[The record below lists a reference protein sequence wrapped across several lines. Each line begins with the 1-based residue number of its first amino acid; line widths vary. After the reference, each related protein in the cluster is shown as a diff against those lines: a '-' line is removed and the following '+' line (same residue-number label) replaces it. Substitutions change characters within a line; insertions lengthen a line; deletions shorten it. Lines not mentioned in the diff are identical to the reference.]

1 MTAYRGL
8 TWDHPRGRTA
18 LQTAAERLTQ
28 RSDDRLSWDAH
39 PLEGF
44 ESTPIEGLAGDY
56 DLIVLDH
63 PHLGDALEHD
73 CLRPLDELFP
83 PQELA
88 AWAAATVGPSFA
100 SYSMAG
106 RTWALPLDAATQVA
120 ARRADLLPAAPTT
133 WAEALELARASGA
146 VAPSL
151 AGPHTFLTWCSI
163 AVGLGGYPAG
173 DDLFPRDVAREA
185 FDILRELATHAPR
198 GTAQLNPIQ
207 LLERMSTGA
216 DLLYVPLIYGYV
228 TYATGDHPVSFGPP
242 PRTAGRIGST
252 LGGTGIAITRRSEPS
267 AALLDH
273 LRWLLSADAQT
284 EFIPRHD
291 GQPSARAAWTSPA
304 LDARS
309 GGFYR
314 GTLTTIEGAWI
325 RPRFPGFVAFQS
337 AASAL
342 LRDAVVAH
350 TDADAAADGILDRLE
365 QSFRAARR
373 RTERNAA

>member
-18 LQTAAERLTQ
+18 LRAAAERLSQ
-28 RSDDRLSWDAH
+28 RSADRLSWDAH

-44 ESTPIEGLAGDY
+44 ESTPIEGLAREY

-83 PQELA
+83 AGELA

-133 WAEALELARASGA
+133 WTEALELARASGA

-151 AGPHTFLTWCSI
+151 AGPHAFLTWCSI
-163 AVGLGGYPAG
+163 AAGLGTFPAG
-173 DDLFPRDVAREA
+173 DDLFPHDVAREA
-185 FDILRELATHAPR
+185 FDILRELATHAPP
-198 GTAQLNPIQ
+198 GTAQLNPIE
-207 LLERMSTGA
+207 LLERLSTT
-216 DLLYVPLIYGYV
+216 DDVHYVPLVYGYV
-228 TYATGDHPVSFGPP
+228 TYATGERPVSFGAPP
-242 PRTAGRIGST
+242 HAGGRIGST
-252 LGGTGIAITRRSEPS
+252 LGGTGIAITRRTAPS

-273 LRWLLSADAQT
+273 LRWLMSAEAQT
-284 EFIPRHD
+284 EFIPRHE

-304 LDARS
+304 LEAWS

-314 GTLTTIEGAWI
+314 DILTTIEDAWV

-342 LRDAVVAH
+342 LRDALVPD
-350 TDADAAADGILDRLE
+350 TDADPDRTLDRLE
-365 QSFRAARR
+365 QTLRAARR
-373 RTERNAA
+373 RAERTAA